1 MNTVLA
7 NPAGTAA
14 VLHNA
19 AATSADFAALAA
31 AFTGQL
37 LQAGDEGY
45 ELARHVWNGA
55 VDIRP
60 TAIARCANAADV
72 AAALAFALSH
82 ELPFS
87 VRGGGHN
94 TPGYALCSGL
104 VIDLSQ
110 LKQLDV
116 DTQRKVARAGAGL
129 TFGEI
134 ARGLEAHGLAIP
146 TGTCSGT
153 GIAGATLGGGIGWLM
168 GHFGLAVDNVLAVEL
183 VTAGSDLLRADAA
196 HHPDLF
202 WALRGGGGNFGIV
215 IAIEYRVH
223 ALPNV
228 YAGMLA
234 YPASRAAEVLRLYRA
249 IAAAAP
255 DELTVMCILTT
266 FPNVG
271 PAALLS
277 FCYSGA
283 PAGAERTVAPL
294 YVLGEPSFGFA
305 QTMPYS
311 ALLAIN
317 DPVAP
322 DGRRYFDTTFSLS
335 DLSDGA
341 IAAIVANAAAA
352 TSPFSGIIFQHVH
365 GAAVRV
371 APSAT
376 AYPFRHPHFAVVNS
390 AAWEAGD
397 GAEHIAWAKSAAAS
411 MQPFAARGAYV
422 NFLGDEG
429 AQAVRDAYGPNYTR
443 LAAVKQEYD
452 PANRF
457 RRNQNIVPAGRV
469 KGL

>member
-1 MNTVLA
+1 MNTILA
-7 NPAGTAA
+7 APAGTAA
-14 VLHNA
+14 ALHGTA
-19 AATSADFAALAA
+19 AANPDFAALAA
-31 AFTGQL
+31 AHTGRL
-37 LQAGDEGY
+37 ILPGEEGY
-45 ELARHVWNGA
+45 EQARRVWNGA
-55 VDIRP
+55 VDVYP
-60 TAIARCANAADV
+60 AAIARCADAADV
-72 AAALAFALSH
+72 AAALAFAGAH

-110 LKQLDV
+110 LKQLEV
-116 DTQRKVARAGAGL
+116 DPQRMVARAGAGL

-153 GIAGATLGGGIGWLM
+153 GVAGATLGGGIGWLM
-168 GHFGLAVDNVLAVEL
+168 GRFGLAVDNVLAVEL
-183 VTAGSDLLRADAA
+183 VTAGGDLLRADSS

-215 IAIEYRVH
+215 TAIEYRTH

-234 YPASRAAEVLRLYRA
+234 YPAARAADILRLYRT

-266 FPNVG
+266 LPHVG

-277 FCYSGA
+277 FCYSGE
-283 PAGAERTVAPL
+283 PEGAERTVAPL
-294 YVLGEPSFGFA
+294 YALGEPAFGFA

-311 ALLAIN
+311 GLLAMN

-322 DGRRYFDTTFSLS
+322 DGRSYFDTTFSLA

-390 AAWEAGD
+390 AAWETGE
-397 GAEHIAWAKSAAAS
+397 GTEHVAWAKAATAN
-411 MQPFAARGAYV
+411 MQPFTTRGTYV

-429 AQAVRDAYGPNYTR
+429 AQAVRDAYGPNYAR

>member
-1 MNTVLA
+1 MQR
-7 NPAGTAA
+7 AG
-14 VLHNA
+14 
-19 AATSADFAALAA
+19 
-31 AFTGQL
+31 
-37 LQAGDEGY
+37 
-45 ELARHVWNGA
+45 
-55 VDIRP
+55 
-60 TAIARCANAADV
+60 
-72 AAALAFALSH
+72 
-82 ELPFS
+82 
-87 VRGGGHN
+87 
-94 TPGYALCSGL
+94 
-104 VIDLSQ
+104 IDLSQ

-129 TFGEI
+129 TLWRDRPRPGGRTGSPFLPALAA
-134 ARGLEAHGLAIP
+134 ARGSPEPRWAADF
-146 TGTCSGT
+146 
-153 GIAGATLGGGIGWLM
+153 GWLM

-183 VTAGSDLLRADAA
+183 AGHGGDDPAACSTLRTTQTCSGHCAGAGATSVSSSLSNTALT
-196 HHPDLF
+196 
-202 WALRGGGGNFGIV
+202 
-215 IAIEYRVH
+215 

-266 FPNVG
+266 FPLTGLRRCFPSVT
-271 PAALLS
+271 A
-277 FCYSGA
+277 GA

-294 YVLGEPSFGFA
+294 YVLGEPSFSFA

-365 GAAVRV
+365 GAAVRWRL
-371 APSAT
+371 PPPPTLSAI
-376 AYPFRHPHFAVVNS
+376 PFHFAVVNS

-422 NFLGDEG
+422 NFLGDERRTG
-429 AQAVRDAYGPNYTR
+429 SARRLRAKLHVPGRRQARVRPRQPLPPQPEHCAGFVVKDYDHDGRRGIVQRNNDRLYDDATAGPYALTDCVR
-443 LAAVKQEYD
+443 VSPALAHSRTV
-452 PANRF
+452 N
-457 RRNQNIVPAGRV
+457 
-469 KGL
+469 